1 MRKRTK
7 RIKKLCDCRPS
18 KSGNSLLTKEAL
30 MAFFKSILDENKI
43 KVLAKTDSELKIL
56 KSILKK
62 SRANKFKEFVKP
74 KYFPLT
80 NNMGFQK
87 EFPNT
92 SFIVGV
98 NLELEADD

>member
-18 KSGNSLLTKEAL
+18 KSGNPLLTQKD
-30 MAFFKSILDENKI
+30 MDGFFYNYLEENKI
-43 KVLAKTDSELKIL
+43 KTLAKTDSELKTL
-56 KSILKK
+56 KSIMKK
-62 SRANKFKEFVKP
+62 SRASKFKKFIQP
-74 KYFPLT
+74 KHFPLT
-80 NNMGFQK
+80 KNMGFQK